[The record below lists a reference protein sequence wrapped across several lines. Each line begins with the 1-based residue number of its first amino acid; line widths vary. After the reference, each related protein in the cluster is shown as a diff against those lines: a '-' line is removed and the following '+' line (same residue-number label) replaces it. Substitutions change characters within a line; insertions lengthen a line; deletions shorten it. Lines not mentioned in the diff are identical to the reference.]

1 MNPPPQRSDRAAND
15 AAPIEGR
22 EERPW
27 YSFETPLLASN
38 AAGPNARL
46 RVRPR
51 LTEARWS
58 GNIDVAARIAH
69 QLTDNAVRH
78 GRPFHNGCVVLRLT
92 VLNSD
97 QLLIEVD
104 DALPEFPGFEEVTGS
119 DHQTGRGLWWVRH
132 YRGRLTWQP
141 KTDTDGTVVGKTVRA
156 QLPVG
161 WGETA

>member
-1 MNPPPQRSDRAAND
+1 MTADD
-15 AAPIEGR
+15 AARFEDW
-22 EERPW
+22 EQRPR

-58 GNIDVAARIAH
+58 GNIDVAARVAH
-69 QLTDNAVRH
+69 QLIDNAVRH
-78 GRPFHNGCVVLRLT
+78 GRPFHNGCVVLSLT
-92 VLNSD
+92 VLNSE

-104 DALPEFPGFEEVTGS
+104 DARPEFPGFEEVTGP
-119 DHQTGRGLWWVRH
+119 DHRIGCGLWWVRH
-132 YRGRLTWQP
+132 YHGRLTWHP

-156 QLPVG
+156 QVPVG
-161 WGETA
+161 WGEFA